1 MMKRLILLGV
11 ILMGVNLTMSCRVLI
26 PREHRESTATWN
38 GDTQLVEGL
47 SRYKARLSW
56 NPLSQE
62 MIVGPATTE
71 ILVYAMKPA
80 SLSLSEAKQIGK
92 SPGRILPSG
101 LVVSGTSVYYLVEED
116 GLRTLFVVD
125 MNGGQPQSLLSGEIL
140 AISAS
145 ERTLAVFG
153 LLSGRTVVWVSG
165 LDESGRL
172 KARLEGSYE
181 VPGSSSTPLFRFMK
195 DRLYVKSAGSVYLFD
210 ADGARGR
217 ATTFPACFYAIDVD
231 KGLSPDGRLFS
242 RSADDEL
249 KVIQADPFYPNSR
262 MTDRIDD
269 DRGC

>member
-1 MMKRLILLGV
+1 MMRRLILLGI
-11 ILMGVNLTMSCRVLI
+11 ILTGVNLTMSCRVLI
-26 PREHRESTATWN
+26 PREHRESTATWS
-38 GDTQLVEGL
+38 GDTQLVEAL

-71 ILVYAMKPA
+71 ILVYTMKPA
-80 SLSLSEAKQIGK
+80 SLSLPEAKQIGK
-92 SPGRILPSG
+92 GPGRILPSG

-125 MNGGQPQSLLSGEIL
+125 MKGGQPQSLLSGEIL
-140 AISAS
+140 AISAA

-153 LLSGRTVVWVSG
+153 LLSGRTVVWIAA

-172 KARLEGSYE
+172 KAKLEGSYE

-195 DRLYVKSAGSVYLFD
+195 DRLYVKSGSSVYLFD

-217 ATTFPACFYAIDVD
+217 AATFPACFYAIDVD

-242 RSADDEL
+242 RSSDDEVR
-249 KVIQADPFYPNSR
+249 VIQADPFYPNSR